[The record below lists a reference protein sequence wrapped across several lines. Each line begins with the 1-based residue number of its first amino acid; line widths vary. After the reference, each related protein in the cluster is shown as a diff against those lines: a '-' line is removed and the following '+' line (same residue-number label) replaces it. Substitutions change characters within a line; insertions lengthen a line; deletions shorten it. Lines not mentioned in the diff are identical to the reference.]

1 MFVTE
6 QIKKITLKKA
16 QRVKSADFLQKKDGF
31 TLIESIVAIT
41 ILVGAIFG
49 PLTLISR
56 GIYSTREVKDKLIAA
71 NLGQEGIE
79 IIRAFRDSNILAGCK
94 TSSGASDWRALVDA
108 SPGCTR
114 LAGGASP
121 GSDWEIDVA
130 SAALSP
136 KGGTP
141 QKFLLCQAG
150 SLTGLYSYACPG
162 DPSPLGTRFSR
173 VITLITPLNE
183 LVTTVVPNATIP
195 ARDIMQ
201 VIVTVSWTNAAGSNQ
216 THTQKDILYN
226 WR

>member
-1 MFVTE
+1 M
-6 QIKKITLKKA
+6 
-16 QRVKSADFLQKKDGF
+16 QRAGPAGFLQKKEGF

-49 PLTLISR
+49 PLTLITR
-56 GIYSTREVKDKLIAA
+56 GIYSVREVKDKLIAA
-71 NLGQEGIE
+71 NLAQEGIE
-79 IIRAFRDSNILAGCK
+79 IIRAFRDSNILTGCM
-94 TSSGASDWRALVDA
+94 TPLGASDWRALVDA

-114 LAGGASP
+114 LAGGAAP
-121 GSDWEIDVA
+121 GSDWEIDAA
-130 SAALSP
+130 SVALSP
-136 KGGTP
+136 KGATP

-173 VITLITPLNE
+173 VITLITPLDE

-195 ARDIMQ
+195 AADIMQ
-201 VIVTVSWTNAAGSNQ
+201 IIVTVSWTNAAGSQQ
-216 THTQKDILYN
+216 THTQKNILYK